1 MATPGYFRALGI
13 PLVAGRFFT
22 EADTKDMQQV
32 VVINHAMANKYW
44 PHENVIGK
52 RMTFEDEPKEKDWL
66 TIVGVVGDVKDQP
79 NSPAAEP
86 GFWWPELQSGF
97 TSDMSVVIRA
107 RGGPR
112 LLADALR
119 DEVHRL
125 DPALAVA
132 DVKLMDSI
140 VDSSVSTP
148 RFTFALVGLFAGLAI
163 VLAGIGTYGVISY
176 SVSQRTPELGI
187 RMALGALRSDVMSL
201 VLSHAARLAGLGTAL
216 GVVAAFALSR
226 LLKSLIFDVSPAD
239 PATFAS
245 VAAIVIVVALLAG
258 YVPALRATATDPM
271 NALRAE

>member
-1 MATPGYFRALGI
+1 MATPGYFSALGI

-22 EADTKDMQQV
+22 EADTKDAQQV
-32 VVINHAMANKYW
+32 VLINHAMASKYW

-52 RMTFEDEPKEKDWL
+52 RMTFEDNPKEKDWL

-86 GFWWPELQSGF
+86 AFWWPELQSGF

-112 LLADALR
+112 LLADAFR
-119 DEVHRL
+119 NEVHRI

-148 RFTFALVGLFAGLAI
+148 RFAFALVGLFAGLAI

-187 RMALGALRSDVMSL
+187 RMALGAARSNVMSL

-245 VAAIVIVVALLAG
+245 VAAIVILVALLAG

-271 NALRAE
+271 TALRAE